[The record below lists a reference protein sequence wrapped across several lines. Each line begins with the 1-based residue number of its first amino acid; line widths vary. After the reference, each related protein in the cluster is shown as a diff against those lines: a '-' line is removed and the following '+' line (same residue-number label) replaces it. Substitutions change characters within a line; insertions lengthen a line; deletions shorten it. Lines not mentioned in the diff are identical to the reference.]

1 MCITTESSLARDVI
15 VTAQTGPKIGA
26 AAQATGAYHYY
37 NLILTNVSYFFM
49 LCHVEGSDYV
59 ATIVILT
66 FVPSD
71 KILCAT
77 IPIINDTVPSEP
89 DEQFSVTL
97 TSASPVGIFGE
108 STTCVTIIDDDRK
121 WLMRCVYSAW

>member
-1 MCITTESSLARDVI
+1 M
-15 VTAQTGPKIGA
+15 
-26 AAQATGAYHYY
+26 YH
-37 NLILTNVSYFFM
+37 TFSCF
-49 LCHVEGSDYV
+49 CHVEGSDYV
-59 ATIVILT
+59 ATIVMLT

-77 IPIINDTVPSEP
+77 IPIINDRVPSEP

-121 WLMRCVYSAW
+121 WLMRCVYSA